1 MRASEVGR
9 HHVGVAPELIFP
21 VPAHPVVRV
30 TTRSGQVVVIGEH
43 RQDVLVEGTERAD
56 VTTDGTLE
64 VSGGSSSVEV
74 RCPGGTDVIV
84 GTGSGSVDL
93 RGRLGDARVTV
104 GSGSI
109 SVDEVERLDARTG
122 SGSFEVESCG
132 GDCRLKTG
140 SGSIR
145 VGRAGNAD
153 LATGSG
159 SVEAELV
166 DAAVIR
172 SGSGNVDVGLAGPGR
187 VDVKAHSGSV
197 TVSVPSGV
205 RPAATL
211 RSNSGKVQ
219 CDCQTGHDG
228 EVRVRTLSGSILVA
242 ER

>member
-1 MRASEVGR
+1 MASVLSFP
-9 HHVGVAPELIFP
+9 ASPE
-21 VPAHPVVRV
+21 PVVRV
-30 TTRSGQVVVIGEH
+30 TTRSGKVVVIGEH
-43 RQDVLVEGTERAD
+43 RTDVLVEGTNRAD

-64 VSGGSSSVEV
+64 VSGGSNSVEV

-109 SVDEVERLDARTG
+109 SVAEVERLDARTG
-122 SGSFEVESCG
+122 SGSFQVASCD

-159 SVEAELV
+159 SVEADLV
-166 DAAVIR
+166 DSAVIR
-172 SGSGNVDVGLAGPGR
+172 AGSGDVDVGLSGPGR
-187 VDVKAHSGSV
+187 VDVKSHSGSV

-205 RPAATL
+205 RPQALL
-211 RSNSGKVQ
+211 RSNSGAVQ
-219 CDCQTGHDG
+219 CDCVTGSDG